1 MKRRV
6 LALCA
11 LAALFVVACG
21 SNTSGSSGNQQGGTL
36 TVGTGT
42 DADTLDPAAQT
53 TTIVGAMVNMV
64 VEPLV
69 QLSKDGKI
77 VPDLATSWSMS
88 PDGLTYTFNLR
99 QNVKFSDGEALNSAA
114 VVKSLDR
121 LNAPQTFSAQPG
133 AGLDLIKDVTAVSNS
148 QVHVTLSQAFSP
160 FVEALTQVTAGI
172 MAPNSFNQN
181 GNSLAKVVWPIGTG
195 PYTYTGRVIGEQL
208 NFSRNPSYWGT
219 KPAYAKQA
227 YKVVPDA
234 ASREALV
241 RSAQAQVILTPPP
254 NDLPDLEKSGSGV
267 KVILGPD
274 DRMIGVVVNTQD
286 PRVPQLNNP
295 LVRQALN
302 WAINKTQIIDKIQ
315 FGAAKPLTA
324 PLASSVFGYCNTTGQ
339 NSYQYDINKAK
350 SLLQQAGATNLS
362 ITFASPNGHYAND
375 YEVSQAVAADLEAIG
390 IKVTIPNPPT
400 WPSYVSQIN
409 VAPAQATVDLSL
421 LGWAPAYL
429 DASQAY
435 QIFESS
441 QIPPAGLNTS
451 YWSTAPTDALIAQ
464 GQSATDKSTAQSD
477 YCQAAKNVWNAAPWL
492 WLYNPENPIVTTTT
506 VKNVFGL
513 PNEQVVTAFAQPTS
527 S

>member
-1 MKRRV
+1 MKRRL

-11 LAALFVVACG
+11 LAALFIVACG
-21 SNTSGSSGNQQGGTL
+21 SSPSGSSGTQSGATL

-53 TTIVGAMVNMV
+53 TTIVGGMLNMV

-69 QLSKDGKI
+69 QLNKEGKV

-88 PDGLTYTFNLR
+88 SDGLTYTFDLR
-99 QNVKFSDGEALNSAA
+99 QNVHFSDGEPLTAAA

-121 LNAPQTFSAQPG
+121 LNSATTFSSQPG
-133 AGLDLIKDVTAVSNS
+133 TLAVIKSVSAESNS
-148 QVHVTLSQAFSP
+148 KVQIQLKQVFSP
-160 FVEALTQVTAGI
+160 FVGAMTQVTAGI
-172 MAPNSFNQN
+172 LAPNSFNQN
-181 GNSLAKVVWPIGTG
+181 GNTIAKVVWPIGTG

-208 NFSRNPSYWGT
+208 SFSRNPSYWGT
-219 KPAYAKQA
+219 KPAYAKQV

-241 RSAQAQVILTPPP
+241 RSGQAQVIMTPSP
-254 NDLPDLEKSGSGV
+254 NDLPDMEKSGSGV
-267 KVILGPD
+267 HVILGPD
-274 DRMIGVVVNTQD
+274 DRMIGVVINTQD

-302 WAINKTQIIDKIQ
+302 WAINKTQLIDKVQ
-315 FGAAKPLTA
+315 FGAARPLTA
-324 PLASSVFGYCNTTGQ
+324 PLASSVFGYCDTTGQ

-350 SLLQQAGATNLS
+350 QLLAQANATNLT
-362 ITFASPNGHYAND
+362 ITLASPNGHYAND

-390 IKVTIPNPPT
+390 LKVTVPNPPT

-409 VAPAQATVDLSL
+409 VAPAKATVDLSL

-435 QIFESS
+435 QIFEGS

-451 YWSTAPTDALIAQ
+451 YWSTAQTDALIEQ
-464 GQSATDKSTAQSD
+464 GQSATDRSTAQSD
-477 YCQAAKNVWNAAPWL
+477 YCQAAKNVWNAAPWI
-492 WLYNPENPIVTTTT
+492 WLYNPENPIITTTT
-506 VKNVFGL
+506 VKNVYGL
-513 PNEQVVTAFAQPTS
+513 PNEQVVTTFAEPAS

>member
-11 LAALFVVACG
+11 LAALFIVACG
-21 SNTSGSSGNQQGGTL
+21 GNTSGSSGNQQGGTL
-36 TVGTGT
+36 TAGTGT

-53 TTIVGAMVNMV
+53 TTIVGGMLNMV

-69 QLSKDGKI
+69 QLNKEGKT
-77 VPDLATSWSMS
+77 VADLATSWSQS
-88 PDGLTYTFNLR
+88 SDGLSYTFNLR
-99 QNVKFSDGEALNSAA
+99 QNVKFSDGEPLTAAA
-114 VVKSLDR
+114 VAKSLDR
-121 LNAPQTFSAQPG
+121 LNAPATFSAQPG
-133 AGLDLIKDVTAVSNS
+133 AGLDLITSVTPVNNS
-148 QVHVTLSQAFSP
+148 KVEIHLSKPFSP
-160 FVEALTQVTAGI
+160 FIGALTQVTAGI
-172 MAPNSFNQN
+172 LAPNSFTQN
-181 GNSLAKVVWPIGTG
+181 GNTIAKVVWPIGTG

-219 KPAYAKQA
+219 KPAYAKQT
-227 YKVVPDA
+227 YKIVPDA

-241 RSAQAQVILTPPP
+241 RSGQAQVIMTPSP
-254 NDLPDLEKSGSGV
+254 NDLPQLEKSGSGV

-274 DRMIGVVVNTQD
+274 DRMIGVVINTQD
-286 PRVPQLNNP
+286 PRAPQLNNP

-302 WAINKTQIIDKIQ
+302 YAVNKTQLIQKVQ
-315 FGAAKPLTA
+315 FGAAKPLSA
-324 PLASSVFGYCNTTGQ
+324 PLAPTVFGYCNTTSP

-350 SLLQQAGATNLS
+350 QLLQQAGATNLS

-375 YEVSQAVAADLEAIG
+375 YEVSQAVAADLEAVG
-390 IKVTIPNPPT
+390 IKVAIPNPPT

-409 VAPAQATVDLSL
+409 VAPAKATVDLSL
-421 LGWAPAYL
+421 LGWAPGYL

-441 QIPPAGLNTS
+441 QIPPNGLNTS
-451 YWSTAPTDALIAQ
+451 YWSTAQTDQLIAQ

-477 YCQAAKNVWNAAPWL
+477 YCQAAKNVWNAAPWV
-492 WLYNPENPIVTTTT
+492 WLYNPENPIITTTT

-513 PNEQVVTAFAQPTS
+513 PNEQVVTTFAQPAS